1 MVVVTFSD
9 QQLALFALENWKQHM
24 LAALSK
30 FILRMLGWTLEI
42 NLPPH
47 KKYVLVGAPHTSN
60 WDLPLGLLYMSAVGL
75 RFSWAGKHTIFKG
88 PIGTILRSIGGIPID
103 RRIRSGLIERMSELF
118 DSHESMILA
127 ITPEGTRSKVPYW
140 KTGFYYIALRAKVP
154 IALGY
159 LDYGE
164 KKLGMGYSFLPSG
177 DIEKDMR
184 KIRAFYKGKT
194 GRHPEQ
200 QGEIAV
206 RPKD

>member
-1 MVVVTFSD
+1 MAAVAISGRQPT
-9 QQLALFALENWKQHM
+9 LFVLNNWKQHM
-24 LAALSK
+24 LAELSK
-30 FILRMLGWTLEI
+30 FVLRILGWTLEI
-42 NLPPH
+42 NLPSQ

-88 PIGTILRSIGGIPID
+88 PIGTILRSLGGIPVD
-103 RRIRSGLIERMSELF
+103 RRIRSGFIERMSDLF
-118 DSHESMILA
+118 NTRETMILA

-154 IALGY
+154 IILGY
-159 LDYGE
+159 LDYKE
-164 KKLGMGYSFLPSG
+164 KKLGMGYTFLPSG

-184 KIRAFYKGKT
+184 IVRAFYKGKT

-200 QGEIAV
+200 QGEIAI
-206 RPKD
+206 RPK

>member
-1 MVVVTFSD
+1 
-9 QQLALFALENWKQHM
+9 M
-24 LAALSK
+24 LATLSK
-30 FILRMLGWTLEI
+30 FVLRILGWTLEI

-60 WDLPLGLLYMSAVGL
+60 WDLPLALLYMSAVSL

-88 PIGTILRSIGGIPID
+88 PIGTILRAVGGIPVN

-118 DSHESMILA
+118 DSRETMILA

-154 IALGY
+154 ITLGY
-159 LDYGE
+159 LDY
-164 KKLGMGYSFLPSG
+164 KKKNLGMGYSFIPSG
-177 DIEKDMR
+177 DIEKDI
-184 KIRAFYKGKT
+184 KIVRAFYKGKT

-200 QGEIAV
+200 QGEIAI
-206 RPKD
+206 RPKE